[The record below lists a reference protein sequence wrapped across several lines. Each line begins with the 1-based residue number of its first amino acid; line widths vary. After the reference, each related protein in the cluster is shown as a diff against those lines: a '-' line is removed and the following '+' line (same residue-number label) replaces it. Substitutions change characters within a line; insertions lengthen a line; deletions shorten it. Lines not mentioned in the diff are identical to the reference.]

1 MHAFVQPLLKAACI
15 LIELLGAGDAA
26 KLKTQFTYE

>member
-1 MHAFVQPLLKAACI
+1 MQAFVQPLLKAPCI

-26 KLKTQFTYE
+26 KVET